1 MRVDELFIIALKYL
15 EKNPYRF
22 NAQEKSMFME
32 GLKDWVDGKSETI
45 DDVVYDFLV
54 DIGLYK
60 KPRREDVFVSY
71 LNQKYGVIRFSKIL
85 DVGAGRM
92 CKLSEALAKYG
103 NTLYA
108 IDPNIRLSQCEAN
121 KLGIKSIKTQQFV
134 CDKFAKGGKGTPVD
148 GFDFIFGLEP
158 CDATEHIIRQGLAH
172 DKPFDVFLCGT
183 AHDALNGRKFRTYKE
198 WYKYLESISS
208 EVNIS
213 RFGSVYVASNTNY
226 QTNDL
231 ELGQE

>member
-1 MRVDELFIIALKYL
+1 MRVDELFIIAINYL

-22 NAQEKSMFME
+22 NAQEKSKFME
-32 GLKDWVDGKSETI
+32 GLKEWIDGKSETI

-60 KPRREDVFVSY
+60 KPRREEVFVSY

-108 IDPNIRLSQCEAN
+108 IDPNIRLSQNEAK
-121 KLGIKSIKTQQFV
+121 KLGIKSIKTQRFI
-134 CDKFAKGGKGTPVD
+134 CDDFAKGGKGTPVKEM
-148 GFDFIFGLEP
+148 DFIFGLEP
-158 CDATEHIIRQGLAH
+158 CDATEHIIRQGLRY
-172 DKPFDVFLCGT
+172 DKPFDVFLCG
-183 AHDALNGRKFRTYKE
+183 APHDALNGRKFRTYE
-198 WYKYLESISS
+198 DWYKYLESISS
-208 EVNIS
+208 EVDIS
-213 RFGSVYVASNTNY
+213 RFGSVYVASNTKQ
-226 QTNDL
+226 QTKDL
-231 ELGQE
+231 ELS